1 MTEEKNPR
9 YNTGNPLCDAVRFI
23 NDSIYAVLPEDMA
36 HKLAELEKNFWSGV
50 RWFVDK
56 ELGWIDESVNAAD
69 HLREEWRQKRAE
81 SSASSS
87 TADDTSASATPG
99 SGI

>member
-1 MTEEKNPR
+1 MTDEKNPR
-9 YNTGNPLCDAVRFI
+9 YNTGNAVCDAVRFI
-23 NDSIYAVLPEDMA
+23 NDSIYAVLPQDVA
-36 HKLAELEKNFWSGV
+36 HKLAELEKNFWGGV

-69 HLREEWRQKRAE
+69 DLREEWRQKCE
-81 SSASSS
+81 KGSTTSTTTEPSAN
-87 TADDTSASATPG
+87 AAPG